1 MGAETAK
8 RGTAMVRVFETAAQA
23 AKSEL
28 VREQVAAGKVDIMID
43 PLTRGKCVQN
53 YMRCRPRGGR
63 AGVANITT
71 GVAKAMHR
79 RRADLQSNW
88 AIIK

>member
-1 MGAETAK
+1 MGAATER
-8 RGTAMVRVFETAAQA
+8 RGTAMVRVFETAVSQERSAQ
-23 AKSEL
+23 
-28 VREQVAAGKVDIMID
+28 VREMIAAGKVDIEID